1 MKRLISSFIFTVVVS
16 CLQAQTKHALVV
28 GIGEYKYWPDIS
40 SSNDVPFIKTTL
52 LKQGFPEQQIILL
65 TDSMA
70 TKAGIGAAFKTLIG
84 RVKKGD
90 IVVIHFSSHGEQVE
104 DDNKEETDGLDEA
117 IVSYDAMYPVNRE
130 NFSTDQ
136 VKYFRDDQF
145 GNYIDELRSRL
156 GEQGDVI
163 VFIDACHSG
172 SGTRG
177 SRKVRGGAAPLVSK
191 NFRTPGKEI
200 TGKDNVF
207 REDKL
212 LPEEK
217 LATYVV
223 ISAARAGELN
233 TEADNDGTDMGSLS
247 LAIGK
252 VFEKLSPGTTYR
264 SFFSNLLSFM
274 NEIVPEQHPVIEG
287 NGLDR
292 ELFGGRFIE
301 QKPFIEVE
309 AIHATRLTLRGGS
322 LMGLDSGAKV
332 AVYPSGT
339 NDPAASNPVA
349 RGVISAAEPFTST
362 ALLDTTPGLQQPS
375 AYWVFVTEPV
385 YNIKPF
391 VIKTGNAAGDGMTI
405 EFSDAEIAGIRNII
419 KEIPAAKTDGSPDLL
434 LVKGSMIDSLKI
446 ASNGYLFST
455 VKANDKKDLLTQ
467 LKRYVQ
473 YNFLQ
478 QLQLADRTS
487 KLEIRLVPFIH
498 GKADTS
504 RDNQKLVNGIY
515 EFNIND
521 SLLLWVKNKGEK
533 AIYFNILDLQ
543 PDGVINPILPNTR
556 LQPPIYPADLKVDAG
571 QEILFDKY
579 KITIAPPYGMEIFK
593 VFVSEN
599 EINMEGIALSAG
611 LKPRGN
617 FTQLEKLVNN
627 SYTIATRGAKIENN
641 GKAEGSTFNLLF
653 RIKPANEK

>member
-1 MKRLISSFIFTVVVS
+1 MLRLILSFIFTIS
-16 CLQAQTKHALVV
+16 MICLQAQTKHALVV
-28 GIGEYKYWPDIS
+28 GIGDYKYWPDIS

-52 LKQGFPEQQIILL
+52 LKQDFREDNMLIL
-65 TDSMA
+65 TDSGA
-70 TKAGIGAAFKTLIG
+70 TKAGIETAFKKLIT

-117 IVSYDAMYPVNRE
+117 IVSYDAMYPINRE

-145 GNYIDELRSRL
+145 GDYIDELRSKL

-191 NFRTPGKEI
+191 NYKSSGKAI
-200 TGKDNVF
+200 TGKGDVF
-207 REDKL
+207 REDKVL
-212 LPEEK
+212 SEEK

-287 NGLDR
+287 TGLDR

-301 QKPFIEVE
+301 QKPFIEIE
-309 AIHATRLTLRGGS
+309 AINATILTLKGGS
-322 LMGLDSGAKV
+322 LMGLDSGAKL

-339 NDPAASNPVA
+339 NDPATSNPVA
-349 RGVISAAEPFTST
+349 SGVISMSEPFTST
-362 ALLDTTPGLQQPS
+362 VTLDTNPGLQQPS

-385 YNIKPF
+385 YNIKPL
-391 VIKTGNAAGDGMTI
+391 VIKIGNATGDGTTI
-405 EFSDAEIAGIRNII
+405 DFSDPEIAGVKSVI
-419 KEIPAAKTDGSPDLL
+419 KEIPVATTEGSPDLL
-434 LVKGSMIDSLKI
+434 LLKGIVSDSLKI

-455 VKANDKKDLLTQ
+455 VKATDKKDLLTQ

-473 YNFLQ
+473 YSFLQ
-478 QLQLADRTS
+478 QLQIKDRTS
-487 KLEIRLVPFIH
+487 KLEIRLVPFIN

-504 RDNQKLVNGIY
+504 KDNQKMVNGIY
-515 EFNIND
+515 EFNVND
-521 SLLLWVKNKGEK
+521 SLLVWVKNNGDK
-533 AIYFNILDLQ
+533 AIYFNILDMQ

-556 LQPPIYPADLKVDAG
+556 LQPPIYPADLKVEAG

-593 VFVSEN
+593 IFVSET
-599 EINMEGIALSAG
+599 EINMEGIAVSAG
-611 LKPRGN
+611 LKSRGD
-617 FTQLEKLVNN
+617 FTVLEKLVNN
-627 SYTIATRGAKIENN
+627 SYTIATRGAKIENS

>member
-1 MKRLISSFIFTVVVS
+1 MLRLVLSFTFTVGMI

-28 GIGEYKYWPDIS
+28 GIGDYKYWPDIS

-52 LKQGFPEQQIILL
+52 LKQDFREDDILVL
-65 TDSMA
+65 TDSIA
-70 TKAGIGAAFKTLIG
+70 TKAGIEAAFKTLIT

-130 NFSTDQ
+130 NFSADQ

-145 GNYIDELRSRL
+145 GNYIDELRSKL

-191 NFRTPGKEI
+191 NYKTTGKEI
-200 TGKDNVF
+200 TGKGDVF
-207 REDKL
+207 RENKV

-217 LATYVV
+217 MATYVV

-264 SFFSNLLSFM
+264 SFFSSLLSFM

-292 ELFGGRFIE
+292 EFFGGRFIE
-301 QKPFIEVE
+301 QKPFIEIE
-309 AIHATRLTLRGGS
+309 AINARILTLKGGS

-332 AVYPSGT
+332 AVYSSGT
-339 NDPAASNPVA
+339 NDPATSNPVA
-349 RGVISAAEPFTST
+349 KGVISMAKPFTSSVT
-362 ALLDTTPGLQQPS
+362 LDTNPGLQQPS
-375 AYWVFVTEPV
+375 AYWVFVIEPV
-385 YNIKPF
+385 YNIKPL
-391 VIKTGNAAGDGMTI
+391 VIKIGTDTGDGTSI
-405 EFSDAEIAGIRNII
+405 NFSDPEMAAIKSII
-419 KEIPAAKTDGSPDLL
+419 KEIPVASTDGSPDLL
-434 LVKGSMIDSLKI
+434 LVKGIAIDSFKI

-455 VKANDKKDLLTQ
+455 VKATDKKDLLTQ

-473 YNFLQ
+473 YSFLQ
-478 QLQLADRTS
+478 QLQITDRTS
-487 KLEIRLVPFIH
+487 KLEIRLVPFIN

-504 RDNQKLVNGIY
+504 KDNQKLVNGIY
-515 EFNIND
+515 EFNVND
-521 SLLLWVKNKGEK
+521 SLLVWVKNNGEK
-533 AIYFNILDLQ
+533 AVYFNILDLQ

-556 LQPPIYPADLKVDAG
+556 LQPPIYPSDLKVEAG

-579 KITIAPPYGMEIFK
+579 KISIAPPYGMELFK
-593 VFVSEN
+593 IFVSET
-599 EINMEGIALSAG
+599 EINMEVIAVSAG
-611 LKPRGN
+611 LKSRGD
-617 FTQLEKLVNN
+617 FTVLEKLVNN
-627 SYTIATRGAKIENN
+627 SYTIATRGAKVENS

-653 RIKPANEK
+653 RIKSAKEK

>member
-40 SSNDVPFIKTTL
+40 SSNDVPFITTTL

-70 TKAGIGAAFKTLIG
+70 TKTGIEAAFKTLIS
-84 RVKKGD
+84 RTKKGD

-145 GNYIDELRSRL
+145 GNYIDELRSKL
-156 GEQGDVI
+156 GEKGDVI

-191 NFRTPGKEI
+191 TYKAPGKEI
-200 TGKDNVF
+200 PGAGNVF
-207 REDKL
+207 RENKVQ
-212 LPEEK
+212 PEEK

-252 VFEKLSPGTTYR
+252 SFEKLSPGTTYR

-301 QKPFIEVE
+301 QKPFIEIE
-309 AIHATRLTLRGGS
+309 AINATMLTLKGGS

-349 RGVISAAEPFTST
+349 KGFISAAEQFTST
-362 ALLDTTPGLQQPS
+362 VLLDTTPGLQQPA

-385 YNIKPF
+385 YKIRPVIIQVGSGGSAINFSEPEITTIK
-391 VIKTGNAAGDGMTI
+391 NTI
-405 EFSDAEIAGIRNII
+405 AS
-419 KEIPAAKTDGSPDLL
+419 IPVAKTDGNPDLL
-434 LVKGSMIDSLKI
+434 LVKGIASDSLKI

-455 VKANDKKDLLTQ
+455 VKANDRKDLQTQ
-467 LKRYVQ
+467 LQRYVQ

-478 QLQLADRTS
+478 QLQVADHS
-487 KLEIRLVPFIH
+487 GKLEIRLVPFIN
-498 GKADTS
+498 GKADTAK
-504 RDNQKLVNGIY
+504 DNQKLVNGIY
-515 EFNIND
+515 EFNVND
-521 SLLLWVKNKGEK
+521 SLLLWVKNHGDK

-543 PDGVINPILPNTR
+543 PDGIINPILPNTR
-556 LQPPIYPADLKVDAG
+556 LQPPIYPADLKVEAG

-593 VFVSEN
+593 VFVSEK

-617 FTQLEKLVNN
+617 FTPLEKLVNN
-627 SYTIATRGAKIENN
+627 SYTIATRGAKIENS
-641 GKAEGSTFNLLF
+641 GKTEGGTFNLLF
-653 RIKPANEK
+653 RIKPAKEK

>member
-1 MKRLISSFIFTVVVS
+1 MVRLILSLIFTVS
-16 CLQAQTKHALVV
+16 MICLQAQTKHALVV
-28 GIGEYKYWPDIS
+28 GIGDYKYWPDIS

-52 LKQGFPEQQIILL
+52 LKQDFREDNILVL
-65 TDSMA
+65 TDSGA
-70 TKAGIGAAFKTLIG
+70 TKAGIEAAFKTLIT

-104 DDNKEETDGLDEA
+104 DDNQEETDGLDEA

-145 GNYIDELRSRL
+145 GNYIDQLRSKL

-191 NFRTPGKEI
+191 NYKAPGKEI

-207 REDKL
+207 REDKRW
-212 LPEEK
+212 PEEK
-217 LATYVV
+217 MAAYVV

-252 VFEKLSPGTTYR
+252 VFEKLNPGTTYR
-264 SFFSNLLSFM
+264 SFFASLLSFM
-274 NEIVPEQHPVIEG
+274 NEIVPAQHPVIEG

-292 ELFGGRFIE
+292 ELLGGRFIE
-301 QKPFIEVE
+301 QKPFIEIE
-309 AIHATRLTLRGGS
+309 TINARILTLKGGS

-339 NDPAASNPVA
+339 NDPSTSNPVA
-349 RGVISAAEPFTST
+349 KGVISAAEPFASSVII
-362 ALLDTTPGLQQPS
+362 DTTLGLQQPS

-385 YNIKPF
+385 YTIKPL
-391 VIKTGNAAGDGMTI
+391 VIKIGTGTGTTI
-405 EFSDAEIAGIRNII
+405 NFSDPELAAIKSIL
-419 KEIPAAKTDGSPDLL
+419 KEIPVAITEGSPDLL
-434 LVKGSMIDSLKI
+434 LVKGTGTDSLKI

-455 VKANDKKDLLTQ
+455 VKANDKKELLIQ

-473 YNFLQ
+473 YIFLQ
-478 QLQLADRTS
+478 QLQLADRS
-487 KLEIRLVPFIH
+487 DKLEIRLVPFIN

-504 RDNQKLVNGIY
+504 KDNQKLVNGIY
-515 EFNIND
+515 EFNVND
-521 SLLLWVKNKGEK
+521 SLLVWVKNNGNK
-533 AIYFNILDLQ
+533 AVYFNILDLQ
-543 PDGVINPILPNTR
+543 PDGVINPILPNTK
-556 LQPPIYPADLKVDAG
+556 LQPPIYPADLKVESG

-593 VFVSEN
+593 VFVSET

-617 FTQLEKLVNN
+617 FTLLEKLVNN
-627 SYTIATRGAKIENN
+627 SYTIATRGAKVENN
-641 GKAEGSTFNLLF
+641 EKAAGSTFNLLF
-653 RIKPANEK
+653 RIKSPKEK

>member
-1 MKRLISSFIFTVVVS
+1 MKRLFLFFIFTVAVS
-16 CLQAQTKHALVV
+16 YLQAQTKHALVV
-28 GIGEYKYWPDIS
+28 GIGDYKYWPDIS

-191 NFRTPGKEI
+191 NYKAPGKEI
-200 TGKDNVF
+200 PGTGNVF
-207 REDKL
+207 RENKIQ
-212 LPEEK
+212 PEEK
-217 LATYVV
+217 MATYVV

-349 RGVISAAEPFTST
+349 RGIISVAEPFTSSVI
-362 ALLDTTPGLQQPS
+362 LDTFPGLLQPS

-385 YNIKPF
+385 YKIRPVIIQVGSGGSAINFSEPEITAIKNT
-391 VIKTGNAAGDGMTI
+391 ITG
-405 EFSDAEIAGIRNII
+405 
-419 KEIPAAKTDGSPDLL
+419 IPVAKTDGSPDLL

-455 VKANDKKDLLTQ
+455 VAATDKKELLTQ

-504 RDNQKLVNGIY
+504 KDNQKLVNGIY
-515 EFNIND
+515 EFNVND
-521 SLLLWVKNKGEK
+521 SLLVWVKNKGDK

-556 LQPPIYPADLKVDAG
+556 LQPPIYPADLKVEAG

-593 VFVSEN
+593 IFVSEA
-599 EINMEGIALSAG
+599 EINMEGIAISAG

-617 FTQLEKLVNN
+617 FTLLEKLVNN
-627 SYTIATRGAKIENN
+627 SYSIATRGAKIENS

-653 RIKPANEK
+653 RIKPAKEK

>member
-1 MKRLISSFIFTVVVS
+1 MLRLILFIIFTIS
-16 CLQAQTKHALVV
+16 MICLQAQTKHALVV
-28 GIGEYKYWPDIS
+28 GIGDYKYWPDIS

-52 LKQGFPEQQIILL
+52 LKQDFREDNMLIL
-65 TDSMA
+65 TDSVA
-70 TKAGIGAAFKTLIG
+70 TKAGIEAAFKKLIT

-117 IVSYDAMYPVNRE
+117 IVSYDAMYPINRE

-145 GNYIDELRSRL
+145 GNYIDELRSKL

-191 NFRTPGKEI
+191 NYKSPGKAI
-200 TGKDNVF
+200 TGKGDVF
-207 REDKL
+207 REDKVL
-212 LPEEK
+212 SEEK

-233 TEADNDGTDMGSLS
+233 TEADNDGTEMGSLS

-301 QKPFIEVE
+301 QKPFIEIE
-309 AIHATRLTLRGGS
+309 AIHAKILTLKGGS

-332 AVYPSGT
+332 VIYTSGT
-339 NDPAASNPVA
+339 NDPSISKPVA
-349 RGVISAAEPFTST
+349 RGVISAAEPFAST
-362 ALLDTTPGLQQPS
+362 VIIDTTLGLQQPS

-385 YNIKPF
+385 YTIKPL
-391 VIKTGNAAGDGMTI
+391 VIKIGTDTGDGTTI
-405 EFSDAEIAGIRNII
+405 NFSDTEVEAIKSIL
-419 KEIPAAKTDGSPDLL
+419 KEIPVATTGGSPDLL
-434 LVKGSMIDSLKI
+434 LVKGIVTDSLKI
-446 ASNGYLFST
+446 ASNGYLFSM

-473 YNFLQ
+473 YSFLQ
-478 QLQLADRTS
+478 QLQITDRTS
-487 KLEIRLVPFIH
+487 KLEIRLVPFIN
-498 GKADTS
+498 GKADTLK
-504 RDNQKLVNGIY
+504 DNQKLVNGIY
-515 EFNIND
+515 EFNVND
-521 SLLLWVKNKGEK
+521 SLLVWVKNNGDK
-533 AIYFNILDLQ
+533 AVYFNILDLQ
-543 PDGVINPILPNTR
+543 PDGIINPILPNTR
-556 LQPPIYPADLKVDAG
+556 LQPPIYPADLKVEAG

-579 KITIAPPYGMEIFK
+579 KITIAPPHGMEIFK
-593 VFVSEN
+593 VFVSET

-617 FTQLEKLVNN
+617 FTALEKLVNN

-641 GKAEGSTFNLLF
+641 SKAAGSTFNLLF
-653 RIKPANEK
+653 RIKPPKEK